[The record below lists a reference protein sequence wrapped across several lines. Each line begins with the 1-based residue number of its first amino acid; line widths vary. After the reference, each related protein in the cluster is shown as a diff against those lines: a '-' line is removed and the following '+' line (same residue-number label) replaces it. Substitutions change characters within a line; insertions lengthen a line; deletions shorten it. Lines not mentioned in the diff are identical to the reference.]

1 MSAEVVAAQQRARN
15 QAVVRQ
21 MFAAV
26 SAGDPAGLLEH
37 VAEDLSYEAP
47 YYTEMAPVRG
57 RDGMAAMLDAVKA
70 RFSRIHY
77 EVVDLF
83 PALDPDLVIAELR
96 GDHQVAG
103 SPARYRNHYI
113 MFIRF
118 RGGKVVQWREFSN
131 PDVYRRATG
140 E

>member
-1 MSAEVVAAQQRARN
+1 
-15 QAVVRQ
+15 
-21 MFAAV
+21 
-26 SAGDPAGLLEH
+26 
-37 VAEDLSYEAP
+37 
-47 YYTEMAPVRG
+47 
-57 RDGMAAMLDAVKA
+57 VKA

-103 SPARYRNHYI
+103 SPARYLNHYI

-118 RGGKVVQWREFSN
+118 RDGKVVQWREFSN
-131 PDVYRRATG
+131 PDIYRRATG